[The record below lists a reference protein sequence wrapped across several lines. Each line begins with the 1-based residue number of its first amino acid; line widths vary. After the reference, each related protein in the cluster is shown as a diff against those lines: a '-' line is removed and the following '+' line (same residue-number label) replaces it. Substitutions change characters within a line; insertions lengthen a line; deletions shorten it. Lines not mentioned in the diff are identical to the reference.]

1 MEPFIIYGIKS
12 SGLLALFFISYFF
25 ILRKETFFN
34 SNRWFL
40 LTGLFTSVLLPLLIY
55 TKVVWVE
62 PVVSTIDWS
71 TIPVTNYV
79 EEKTFVDYLPL
90 MAMVIYG
97 IGVFVLLNKFLYDF
111 YSLRKLL
118 KGKLIQRQADYK
130 FVDTKENLAP
140 FSFFNTIVYNSELY
154 SSGELDNILEHEKVH
169 SAQNHTVDVLV
180 SRVFCVLFWF
190 NPFIWLYKKAI
201 MQNLEF
207 IADSEATKKLTD
219 KKAYQITL
227 LKITT
232 QENCVAIT
240 NHFYQSL
247 IKKRIVMLNKNQ
259 SHKMNSWKYFSILP
273 ALVAFMFLFQIE
285 VIAQEKANKELVQSN
300 YNMKVA
306 LHVTANSTEKQL
318 NDEKD
323 FFKKEYNLEMHFSGI
338 KTNLNDEITAIKVEL
353 KNKEGV
359 IKVHQISGES
369 PIKPFDIFA
378 EINTDNTLNFGF
390 SKTRNKVSN
399 NYTIIKDS
407 KSGLEIKKELNFYTI
422 DNFKKNGVEYLMI
435 INGIKQIGENKTK
448 IPLNEGI
455 TSFNILDPETAK
467 VKYGLEGKNGVVEL
481 TTGKNSKSDKLTE
494 TRSSVH
500 NSSSENE
507 SQVWIKNQQS
517 KISNEEKVIIF
528 NQNQNVEK
536 LELDKV
542 DPTDLNGNKIP
553 KTTKTIKII
562 KRDTDGIPENTSYY
576 INEINASKEEVE
588 KIAPSAIERMDV
600 TKSTTAA
607 NDIIKITTKN
617 NTENKKND
625 GWGLSFEISTSEDNI
640 KRIQQNKDV
649 D

>member
-40 LTGLFTSVLLPLLIY
+40 LTGLFTSVLLPLLVY
-55 TKVVWVE
+55 TKVVWIE

-169 SAQNHTVDVLV
+169 SDQNHTVDVLV

-285 VIAQEKANKELVQSN
+285 VIAQEKTVTETTKVEKTDVVSNTTEAQQVLDTIKKMKKVILSTTNNGGINENTEIYIDGKKVSKEEMEKTHPNDIKTMNVSKNNHQSTIRIITKN
-300 YNMKVA
+300 GI
-306 LHVTANSTEKQL
+306 NSTTTDEVSIWGDDESSTELQLEKT
-318 NDEKD
+318 D
-323 FFKKEYNLEMHFSGI
+323 I
-338 KTNLNDEITAIKVEL
+338 TNLNGKKHSKKSHYVTVV
-353 KNKEGV
+353 KNE
-359 IKVHQISGES
+359 
-369 PIKPFDIFA
+369 
-378 EINTDNTLNFGF
+378 
-390 SKTRNKVSN
+390 
-399 NYTIIKDS
+399 
-407 KSGLEIKKELNFYTI
+407 
-422 DNFKKNGVEYLMI
+422 KN
-435 INGIKQIGENKTK
+435 
-448 IPLNEGI
+448 
-455 TSFNILDPETAK
+455 
-467 VKYGLEGKNGVVEL
+467 
-481 TTGKNSKSDKLTE
+481 
-494 TRSSVH
+494 
-500 NSSSENE
+500 
-507 SQVWIKNQQS
+507 
-517 KISNEEKVIIF
+517 
-528 NQNQNVEK
+528 
-536 LELDKV
+536 
-542 DPTDLNGNKIP
+542 
-553 KTTKTIKII
+553 
-562 KRDTDGIPENTSYY
+562 GIPEDTEIY
-576 INEINASKEEVE
+576 IDGERVSADKLEELNPNFISKMEVN
-588 KIAPSAIERMDV
+588 
-600 TKSTTAA
+600 KSG
-607 NDIIKITTKN
+607 DS
-617 NTENKKND
+617 NKKTIFITKKGSYSRSSGKIPQPPVPPTAPTFNFKAPKAPNFPKAPKAPKGDPITGDKRAWND
-625 GWGLSFEISTSEDNI
+625 FEEKMKDFNKKMEALAPEIELFDKKMADFDKRMAPFNAQMEKFEKKMKVYEKQMEEYQAKI
-640 KRIQQNKDV
+640 KESK
-649 D
+649 